1 MSSFSDH
8 DHGELVGISFTDQF
22 RAQEYVVAVTGLAAK
37 ERLRLRDV
45 VTIVKDEEGRI
56 TVHETIDP
64 QPKQAAVS
72 GAIWASLF
80 GLILGGPVGWVAG
93 AALGAGTGA
102 LTAKSVDLGI
112 SDDWVEWFRA
122 AVQPGTHTVVLL
134 LDDVD
139 RNALV
144 EETKRFPGAELVHTT
159 FEDDT
164 LRRIEE
170 SLA

>member
-1 MSSFSDH
+1 MSTFGDH
-8 DHGELVGISFTDQF
+8 DHGELVGISFDDPF
-22 RAQEYVVAVTGLAAK
+22 RAQEYVVAVTRLASQGHV
-37 ERLRLRDV
+37 RLKDV
-45 VTIVKDEEGRI
+45 VSLTKDGEGKV

-64 QPKQAAVS
+64 QPKQAALS
-72 GAIWASLF
+72 GALWASLF

-102 LTAKSVDLGI
+102 ITAKTVDLGI
-112 SDDWVEWFRA
+112 TDEWVDWFRA

-134 LDDVD
+134 IDDVD

-159 FEDDT
+159 LEEDT
-164 LRRIEE
+164 LRRMNEA
-170 SLA
+170 LA